1 MKNEGMTTAEIN
13 RKNSRAM
20 EKSTALVHVH
30 SKFRTNASIRD
41 LRPCVRC
48 RIGDFVTTSI

>member
-1 MKNEGMTTAEIN
+1 
-13 RKNSRAM
+13 M

-48 RIGDFVTTSI
+48 RIGDLVATSI